1 MSIGDKDPKAP
12 SPPGE
17 TDSENT
23 KEEEKNVDRDGR
35 ERQPTQHT
43 NDKR

>member
-1 MSIGDKDPKAP
+1 MSSSDKNPKPPSAP
-12 SPPGE
+12 RE
-17 TDSENT
+17 TDSEDV

-43 NDKR
+43 NDKT